1 MSPAF
6 GADFSASLGISAS
19 AGIGVGATG
28 TATAG
33 NGASLLR
40 AFRFH
45 VELKDVRSGAVFGD
59 GAFQE
64 CSGLEIEQDVQE
76 YLEGGLNDEVIK
88 RVGRAKF
95 SPLVLKRGMLFSQQG
110 QVDGRLWRWIQD
122 VVGGV
127 RPVMRLGGTVQV
139 MSVGDEVVA
148 RWEFWKGL
156 PARLRGPELNAK
168 TGEIAIEELH
178 IAHQGLRLLLEGA
191 GGGAAGGAGISAS
204 AGISLG
210 ASVGVSA
217 SASFGAS
224 LGGRIG

>member
-6 GADFSASLGISAS
+6 GASFSAGLGVSAS
-19 AGIGVGATG
+19 AGISVGATG

-33 NGASLLR
+33 NGDSLLR

-45 VELKDVRSGAVFGD
+45 VELKDVASGAVFGD

-76 YLEGGLNDEVIK
+76 YLEGGLNDEIIK

-95 SPLVLKRGMLFSQQG
+95 APLVLKRGMLFSQQG
-110 QVDGRLWRWIQD
+110 QIDGRLWRWIQD

-178 IAHQGLRLLLEGA
+178 IAHQGLRLLLQGGAGAA
-191 GGGAAGGAGISAS
+191 GGGAGAAAGIA
-204 AGISLG
+204 IG

-217 SASFGAS
+217 SASVGAS

>member
-1 MSPAF
+1 MSSAF
-6 GADFSASLGISAS
+6 GAGFSGSLGVSAS
-19 AGIGVGATG
+19 AGISVGATG

-33 NGASLLR
+33 NGDSLLR
-40 AFRFH
+40 SFRFH
-45 VELKDVRSGAVFGD
+45 VELKDVASGATFGD

-95 SPLVLKRGMLFSQQG
+95 QPLVLKRGMLHSQQG
-110 QVDGRLWRWIQD
+110 QIDGRLWRWIQE

-127 RPVMRLGGTVQV
+127 RPVVRLGGTVQV

-168 TGEIAIEELH
+168 TGEVAIEELH
-178 IAHQGLRLLLEGA
+178 IAHQGLRLLLPGGSGA
-191 GGGAAGGAGISAS
+191 GAAASVSGGVSI
-204 AGISLG
+204 G
-210 ASVGVSA
+210 ASIGVSA

>member
-6 GADFSASLGISAS
+6 GADFSASLGVSAS
-19 AGIGVGATG
+19 AGIAVGTTG

-33 NGASLLR
+33 NGDSLLR

-45 VELKDVRSGAVFGD
+45 VELTDARGAVFGD

-76 YLEGGLNDEVIK
+76 HLEGGLNDEVIK

-95 SPLVLKRGMLFSQQG
+95 QPLVLKRGMLFSQQG
-110 QVDGRLWRWIQD
+110 QIDGRLWRWIQD
-122 VVGGV
+122 VVAGV

-139 MSVGDEVVA
+139 MSVRDEVVA

-156 PARLRGPELNAK
+156 PGRLRGPELNAK

-178 IAHQGLRLLLEGA
+178 IAHQGLRLLLPGGA
-191 GGGAAGGAGISAS
+191 GAGAAGGVSI
-204 AGISLG
+204 G
-210 ASVGVSA
+210 ASIGGSA

>member
-1 MSPAF
+1 MSASF
-6 GADFSASLGISAS
+6 GAGFSGALGVSAS
-19 AGIGVGATG
+19 AGISVGATG

-33 NGASLLR
+33 NGDSLLR

-45 VELKDVRSGAVFGD
+45 VELKDAASGAIFGD

-95 SPLVLKRGMLFSQQG
+95 QPLVLKRGMLYSHQG
-110 QVDGRLWRWIQD
+110 QVDGRLWRWIQE

-139 MSVGDEVVA
+139 MSVRDDVVV

-178 IAHQGLRLLLEGA
+178 IAHQGLRLLLQSGA
-191 GGGAAGGAGISAS
+191 GGAAGAGLEAS
-204 AGISLG
+204 AGV
-210 ASVGVSA
+210 SVSAGIGVSA

-224 LGGRIG
+224 VGGRIG

>member
-6 GADFSASLGISAS
+6 GAGFSGSLGVSAS
-19 AGIGVGATG
+19 AGIAVGATG

-33 NGASLLR
+33 NGDSLLR

-45 VELKDVRSGAVFGD
+45 VELRDVASGAIFGD

-95 SPLVLKRGMLFSQQG
+95 QPLVLKRGMLYSPQG
-110 QVDGRLWRWIQD
+110 QVDGRLWRWIQE

-127 RPVMRLGGTVQV
+127 RPVVRLGGTVQV
-139 MSVGDEVVA
+139 MSVRDEVVA

-168 TGEIAIEELH
+168 TGEVAIEELH
-178 IAHQGLRLLLEGA
+178 IAHQGLRLLLQ
-191 GGGAAGGAGISAS
+191 GGTSGAAGTGVGASAGVSIGAGI
-204 AGISLG
+204 
-210 ASVGVSA
+210 GVSA